1 MNDIDKLLLLNKK
14 VEQKTA
20 KSNQLVQEND
30 SYNVQTNPYPVTEV
44 KPYSAEEEMKRIKSI
59 SENKQKIDVSHSK
72 IPKDILESII
82 SQPLNVQPVDSKMDK
97 MEQMLSEKLNPKLM
111 GLNKSV
117 QLIEKLNSNNK
128 KEESNVKQQA
138 YVSPQEATNH
148 VIVDYSLIKQIVE
161 TAVEN
166 KFNELNK
173 SDNSLP
179 ILKYMVFGDKFQFID
194 MENNVFECQM
204 IHKGKIKRKR

>member
-1 MNDIDKLLLLNKK
+1 MNDIDKLLLLNKE
-14 VEQKTA
+14 VEQKAT
-20 KSNQLVQEND
+20 KSNQFVQEND
-30 SYNVQTNPYPVTEV
+30 NYNIQENPFPVTET

-82 SQPLNVQPVDSKMDK
+82 TQPLNVQPVDTKMDK

-111 GLNKSV
+111 GINKSV
-117 QLIEKLNSNNK
+117 QLMEKLNSKKKHEDTVIKEKQNNYSQFS
-128 KEESNVKQQA
+128 EKQ
-138 YVSPQEATNH
+138 VL
-148 VIVDYSLIKQIVE
+148 VDYSLIKQIVE

-173 SDNSLP
+173 NL
-179 ILKYMVFGDKFQFID
+179 
-194 MENNVFECQM
+194 N
-204 IHKGKIKRKR
+204 RKWRKVIGYFKKCSR

>member
-1 MNDIDKLLLLNKK
+1 MNDIDKLLLLNKE
-14 VEQKTA
+14 VEQKAT
-20 KSNQLVQEND
+20 KSNQFVQEND
-30 SYNVQTNPYPVTEV
+30 NYNIQENPFPVTET

-82 SQPLNVQPVDSKMDK
+82 TQPLNVQPVDTKMDK

-111 GLNKSV
+111 GINKSV
-117 QLIEKLNSNNK
+117 QLMEKLNSKKKHEDTVIKEKQNNYSQVS
-128 KEESNVKQQA
+128 EKQ
-138 YVSPQEATNH
+138 VL
-148 VIVDYSLIKQIVE
+148 VDYSLIKQIVE

-166 KFNELNK
+166 KFNELNN
-173 SDNSLP
+173 SDNALP
-179 ILKYMVFGDKFQFID
+179 MLKYMVFGDKFQFID
-194 MENNVFECQM
+194 MENNIFECQM